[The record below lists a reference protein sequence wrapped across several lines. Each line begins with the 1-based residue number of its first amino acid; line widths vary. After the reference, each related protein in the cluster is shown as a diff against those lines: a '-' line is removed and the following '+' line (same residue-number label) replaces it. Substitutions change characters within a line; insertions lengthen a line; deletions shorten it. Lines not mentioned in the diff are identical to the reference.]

1 MSPIPE
7 SSPIVVDDALS
18 AARAVAAQLIETI
31 ELGATR
37 VGLATGAT
45 FDAVYDEIAR
55 RQPDWE
61 HVEFVLLDEYVGLA
75 PDDKRSFRNTL
86 LRDVFEPLGLRTLQ
100 LKDPGT
106 TDPVD
111 LQLLGIG
118 RNGHI
123 AFNEPGSSFTSSTR
137 VVPLSKETRR
147 ANAASFGD
155 DLAAVPTHAITRG
168 IGTILAARRIV
179 LLATGEAKAYAL
191 AQSLEIEPSEA
202 MPASALQTHPN
213 ALVIADRAAAK
224 LLTN

>member
-1 MSPIPE
+1 MPE

-18 AARAVAAQLIETI
+18 AACEVATRLIKAVDD
-31 ELGATR
+31 GATR

-86 LRDVFEPLGLRTLQ
+86 LRDVFEPLGLRTVQ
-100 LKDPGT
+100 LEDPGT

-123 AFNEPGSSFTSSTR
+123 AFNEPGSSFSSVTR
-137 VVPLSKETRR
+137 IVPLSRETRQ
-147 ANAASFGD
+147 ANAASFGGE
-155 DLAAVPTHAITRG
+155 LAAVPTHAITRG
-168 IGTILAARRIV
+168 IGTILAATHIL
-179 LLATGEAKAYAL
+179 LLATGDAKAYAL
-191 AQSLEIEPSEA
+191 AQSLEVEPSEA

-213 ALVIADRAAAK
+213 ALVIADRAAAT
-224 LLTN
+224 LLAS